1 MATFG
6 EHTNKENGRRQWTF
20 QDDGSLTLE
29 DGRQLYANRDGWVAA
44 AFEDE
49 QGTQNN
55 DPARRKWTQDDKG
68 ILTLQDGRQLY
79 INHKGWAGVA
89 LAGEA
94 TNNDDVRKVWKIN
107 RPQGP
112 S

>member
-1 MATFG
+1 MAGSSMPTG
-6 EHTNKENGRRQWTF
+6 MAGWPRR
-20 QDDGSLTLE
+20 S
-29 DGRQLYANRDGWVAA
+29 N
-44 AFEDE
+44 E